1 MGGGRI
7 SKMGNFTQKLFI
19 CLFVFIF
26 FLFFLPFSGRKTGI
40 VETQDTHVQKSGVTC
55 MNGQV
60 PKWFSFFVSVCVV
73 CPFAKADHPP
83 LPLLLFFFV
92 FSFNIFSCT
101 HFYFFFL
108 STFSF
113 SRLSQS
119 RCLDILSESCATT
132 IFIDVVVCCCC

>member
-40 VETQDTHVQKSGVTC
+40 FETQDTHLQKSGVTC

-83 LPLLLFFFV
+83 LPLLLFFL
-92 FSFNIFSCT
+92 FSLLT
-101 HFYFFFL
+101 FFL
-108 STFSF
+108 VHIFISFFSRRFLFLGYHKVAVLTFS
-113 SRLSQS
+113 RNPARRRYL
-119 RCLDILSESCATT
+119 
-132 IFIDVVVCCCC
+132 